1 MKPKYTLIN
10 QILFLT
16 KEFSKEV
23 LTRSKLRNNFLTSR
37 ELRKLERYIQKKKE
51 MLKRNTK
58 DEKKVIDNKQFW
70 KTIKPLI
77 SNKSVS
83 RDSINLLEKEKI
95 VK

>member
-1 MKPKYTLIN
+1 MKPKYTRIN

-16 KEFSKEV
+16 KELSKEV

-37 ELRKLERYIQKKKE
+37 ELMKLEGYIQKKKE
-51 MLKRNTK
+51 MLKRNTT
-58 DEKKVIDNKQFW
+58 DEKKDIDNKQFW

>member
-16 KEFSKEV
+16 KELSKEV
-23 LTRSKLRNNFLTSR
+23 LTRSKLRNNFRKSR
-37 ELRKLERYIQKKKE
+37 EPRKLEGYIQKKKE